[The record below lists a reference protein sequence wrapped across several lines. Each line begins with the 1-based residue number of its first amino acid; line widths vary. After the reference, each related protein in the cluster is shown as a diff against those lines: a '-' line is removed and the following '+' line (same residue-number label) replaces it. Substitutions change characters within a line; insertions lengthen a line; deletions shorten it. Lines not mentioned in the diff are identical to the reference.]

1 MACAAAKKQGTI
13 SEGFY
18 FDDDFF
24 LWKYTFTFSDH
35 SAVIKF
41 LEITSEGKSIHDAAD
56 SAGVEIECD
65 ADEKVVKAK
74 SYGDR
79 KATVITISEKLPCV
93 EDWYKIAKSYDGK
106 ADVTCR
112 ALAEE
117 TGEKYFNYR
126 YIGDGNKGQPVL
138 VQGNVKESKEME
150 EEGKELVDIN
160 NLKVEKDYIDDNGKI
175 FDIYY
180 DEGDESPRKMYDNG
194 ATIVILRGKYESP
207 DEITDELEEIADEHD
222 ISLSKDCDLNALI
235 SALQEAGYY
244 AVPVYILDHGNVHYS
259 THDFGDKWD
268 SGMAGVAYAK
278 KSGADEKKLQKMIDA
293 ELAEYETWANGNVY
307 GISVRGEDG
316 EVVDG
321 EGGFYLS
328 DNMTWEDMIKE
339 MLDAVEVKI
348 QDKYERF
355 HGFEDDEDDYEDDEE
370 PIEESR
376 KPKDK
381 RVYAEI
387 YSYGIPSHITWFDNL
402 KTAKRE
408 LENHIASMTK
418 VGDYEIFRDEKAADV
433 KMQEGDFE
441 ITLYVSSG
449 SEDVVDN
456 DVEHVIIRPK
466 KEPVKEEINK
476 TKMNEEIKKWRSIKN
491 ELASRKIAFLELD
504 SEDLCDYG
512 NDTPHAITL
521 NVDDDT
527 LDDEDLVFALR
538 KIGKSYIIQY
548 GEDLLESDEDRDV
561 SAKEMVDF
569 VEREIK
575 KTNESLND
583 TNSSTSKTDVTP
595 VMNKI
600 KVIGNPVDKSDFL
613 FYCSEIIG
621 EGGNPIVFWVHEGTG
636 DNLDDE
642 QEEQGFNDYIYYTI
656 YEGVKYST
664 IDKFIYGDYD
674 VLEQFEGDSD
684 FVYLYNNYRDLTV
697 QQICW
702 KILKNYGE
710 HVPEKLTVRI
720 LEGNTAADDFKMDAQ
735 KYTTGPITKKLVCY
749 INYVDSNNDWW
760 PIKAENIKTKSEA
773 IEYLIKK
780 YGKDCKDTFH
790 ITVLENKYRNGKV
803 VHSEEI
809 DNDRGTIAEL
819 SSRIKK
825 SAQNESLIGDESHN
839 IELSA
844 DKAAKFIK
852 ESVEWLLQ
860 EEMGCCT
867 KELTPEVQLAVGW
880 LNGYDPEDTTLIH
893 SKEDPTWCI
902 CVGIVAADGDDL
914 KTDLEWLTIPYVA
927 DGENEGDV
935 FSELMEPLSPNDN
948 YAKVF
953 KYLAKEYEGILKE
966 YDVHSDGKCF
976 HKKGNAAMEESIKT
990 NKRKGGLTCRERY
1003 RASQRGFKYSSDM
1016 DTLIYED
1023 DDIVIASD
1031 EDHIPSWDVLDS
1043 GDYELY
1049 GREVTDDDIYLDDD
1063 GNPIMMSSILYDGP
1077 WEKFTIRDHRV
1088 VGREPT
1094 DEQPA

>member
-1 MACAAAKKQGTI
+1 MAFAATKKQGTI
-13 SEGFY
+13 SEY
-18 FDDDFF
+18 WFDDDFF
-24 LWKYTFTFSDH
+24 LWRYAFTFSEP
-35 SAVIKF
+35 SAASKF
-41 LEITSEGKSIHDAAD
+41 LEIAKEGKSIRDAAD

-74 SYGDR
+74 SSGDR

-112 ALAEE
+112 ALAQE

-126 YIGDGNKGQPVL
+126 YIGDGNKGQPVF

-150 EEGKELVDIN
+150 EEEKELVDID

-180 DEGDESPRKMYDNG
+180 DEG
-194 ATIVILRGKYESP
+194 
-207 DEITDELEEIADEHD
+207 
-222 ISLSKDCDLNALI
+222 
-235 SALQEAGYY
+235 
-244 AVPVYILDHGNVHYS
+244 
-259 THDFGDKWD
+259 
-268 SGMAGVAYAK
+268 
-278 KSGADEKKLQKMIDA
+278 
-293 ELAEYETWANGNVY
+293 
-307 GISVRGEDG
+307 
-316 EVVDG
+316 
-321 EGGFYLS
+321 
-328 DNMTWEDMIKE
+328 
-339 MLDAVEVKI
+339 
-348 QDKYERF
+348 
-355 HGFEDDEDDYEDDEE
+355 DDEE

-418 VGDYEIFRDEKAADV
+418 VGDYEIFRDAEAADV

-441 ITLYVSSG
+441 ITLYVPSG

-466 KEPVKEEINK
+466 KEGPVKEGINK
-476 TKMNEEIKKWRSIKN
+476 MNK
-491 ELASRKIAFLELD
+491 
-504 SEDLCDYG
+504 
-512 NDTPHAITL
+512 
-521 NVDDDT
+521 
-527 LDDEDLVFALR
+527 
-538 KIGKSYIIQY
+538 QQ
-548 GEDLLESDEDRDV
+548 
-561 SAKEMVDF
+561 
-569 VEREIK
+569 
-575 KTNESLND
+575 
-583 TNSSTSKTDVTP
+583 KTDVTP

-600 KVIGNPVDKSDFL
+600 KVIGTPIDKSDFL
-613 FYCSEIIG
+613 FYCREIIG

-664 IDKFIYGDYD
+664 IDKLIYGDYD

-702 KILKNYGE
+702 KILKNYGDD
-710 HVPEKLTVRI
+710 VPEKLTVRI
-720 LEGNTAADDFKMDAQ
+720 LEGNTAADDFKRDAQ

-825 SAQNESLIGDESHN
+825 SAQNESLDDTDASGTKTDVTPAMNKIKVIGNPVDKSDFWFYVYN
-839 IELSA
+839 KNA
-844 DKAAKFIK
+844 DKEKTYHVYEGTGDNLSIEDEKQGFVDYINYDSYK
-852 ESVEWLLQ
+852 GVD
-860 EEMGCCT
+860 G
-867 KELTPEVQLAVGW
+867 VGG
-880 LNGYDPEDTTLIH
+880 LDAIDVINNYISGDDEDTL
-893 SKEDPTWCI
+893 SGFEDDGGMVLLYNPYKNLTVKQI
-902 CVGIVAADGDDL
+902 C
-914 KTDLEWLTIPYVA
+914 W
-927 DGENEGDV
+927 
-935 FSELMEPLSPNDN
+935 
-948 YAKVF
+948 KV
-953 KYLAKEYEGILKE
+953 L
-966 YDVHSDGKCF
+966 
-976 HKKGNAAMEESIKT
+976 
-990 NKRKGGLTCRERY
+990 
-1003 RASQRGFKYSSDM
+1003 DM
-1016 DTLIYED
+1016 DGVPHPENLTAI
-1023 DDIVIASD
+1023 
-1031 EDHIPSWDVLDS
+1031 
-1043 GDYELY
+1043 
-1049 GREVTDDDIYLDDD
+1049 
-1063 GNPIMMSSILYDGP
+1063 ILMTVSEIWG
-1077 WEKFTIRDHRV
+1077 
-1088 VGREPT
+1088 
-1094 DEQPA
+1094 

>member
-1 MACAAAKKQGTI
+1 MAFAATKKQGTI
-13 SEGFY
+13 SGY
-18 FDDDFF
+18 WFDDDFF
-24 LWKYTFTFSDH
+24 LWRYAFTFSEP
-35 SAVIKF
+35 SAASKF
-41 LEITSEGKSIHDAAD
+41 LEIAKDGKSIQDAAD
-56 SAGVEIECD
+56 AVGVEIECD
-65 ADEKVVKAK
+65 SDENVVK
-74 SYGDR
+74 STSVGDR

-112 ALAEE
+112 ALAQE

-150 EEGKELVDIN
+150 EEGKELVDID

-180 DEGDESPRKMYDNG
+180 
-194 ATIVILRGKYESP
+194 
-207 DEITDELEEIADEHD
+207 
-222 ISLSKDCDLNALI
+222 
-235 SALQEAGYY
+235 
-244 AVPVYILDHGNVHYS
+244 
-259 THDFGDKWD
+259 
-268 SGMAGVAYAK
+268 
-278 KSGADEKKLQKMIDA
+278 
-293 ELAEYETWANGNVY
+293 
-307 GISVRGEDG
+307 
-316 EVVDG
+316 
-321 EGGFYLS
+321 
-328 DNMTWEDMIKE
+328 
-339 MLDAVEVKI
+339 
-348 QDKYERF
+348 
-355 HGFEDDEDDYEDDEE
+355 DEDDYEDDEE

-418 VGDYEIFRDEKAADV
+418 VGDYEIFRDEEAADI

-441 ITLYVSSG
+441 ITLYVPSG

-466 KEPVKEEINK
+466 KEVPVKEGINNMEK
-476 TKMNEEIKKWRSIKN
+476 HYVIVHQHLSNAQRLQIERAGFHVYSLQAQSATWGLGSQLQHRAFGSGHVADVITDFRALPNNQRAFKPDFDVFIEEVGAV
-491 ELASRKIAFLELD
+491 E
-504 SEDLCDYG
+504 
-512 NDTPHAITL
+512 
-521 NVDDDT
+521 
-527 LDDEDLVFALR
+527 DEDIFKPILDKVL
-538 KIGKSYIIQY
+538 GKA
-548 GEDLLESDEDRDV
+548 E
-561 SAKEMVDF
+561 A
-569 VEREIK
+569 
-575 KTNESLND
+575 NESFDD
-583 TNSSTSKTDVTP
+583 TNSSPSKTDVTP

-600 KVIGNPVDKSDFL
+600 KVIGSPINKSDFL
-613 FYCSEIIG
+613 FYCREIIG
-621 EGGNPIVFWVHEGTG
+621 EGGNPVVFWVHEGTG
-636 DNLDDE
+636 DSLDDE

-674 VLEQFEGDSD
+674 ALEQFEGDSD

-710 HVPEKLTVRI
+710 DVPEKLTVRI
-720 LEGNTAADDFKMDAQ
+720 LEGDTAVDDFKRDAQ

-819 SSRIKK
+819 SSRTKK
-825 SAQNESLIGDESHN
+825 SAQNESLIDDESHN

-880 LNGYDPEDTTLIH
+880 LNGYDPEDQTLIH

-902 CVGIVAADGDDL
+902 CVGIVAADGDDM

-953 KYLAKEYEGILKE
+953 EYLAKEYEGILKE

-976 HKKGNAAMEESIKT
+976 HKKGNAATEESIKP
-990 NKRKGGLTCRERY
+990 KKGKGGLTFKEKCR
-1003 RASQRGFKYSSDM
+1003 AAQRGFKYSPDLDYLM
-1016 DTLIYED
+1016 YED
-1023 DDIVIASD
+1023 EDMVIASD
-1031 EDHIPSWDVLDS
+1031 EAHIPSWDVLDS
-1043 GDYELY
+1043 GDYDLY
-1049 GREVTDDDIYLDDD
+1049 GREVTEDDTYLGGGDIPTLMDS
-1063 GNPIMMSSILYDGP
+1063 MLYDGP
-1077 WEKFTIRDHRV
+1077 WEKFTIRGGHV

>member
-1 MACAAAKKQGTI
+1 MAFAATKKQGTI
-13 SEGFY
+13 SGY
-18 FDDDFF
+18 WFDEDSF
-24 LWKYTFTFSDH
+24 LWRYAFTFSEP
-35 SAVIKF
+35 SAASKF
-41 LEITSEGKSIHDAAD
+41 LEIAKEGKSIQDAAD

-65 ADEKVVKAK
+65 SDENVVKAT
-74 SYGDR
+74 SVGDR

-112 ALAEE
+112 ALAQE

-150 EEGKELVDIN
+150 EEGKELVDID

-180 DEGDESPRKMYDNG
+180 DEGDESPRKMYDNA

-278 KSGADEKKLQKMIDA
+278 KSGADEKKLQKMIDD

-307 GISVRGEDG
+307 GISVRNEDG

-328 DNMTWEDMIKE
+328 DNTTWEDLIKE

-402 KTAKRE
+402 KTARRE
-408 LENHIASMTK
+408 LENHISSMTK

-441 ITLYVSSG
+441 ITLYVPSG

-466 KEPVKEEINK
+466 KEGPVKEGINK
-476 TKMNEEIKKWRSIKN
+476 EESKLKKMLDDPRYSLEDCIDEYLHEYEDTDVMSYGVMEEVANDLEKDGDYEQSERLLKLLDKNPNVSYFDYYEEEPITREWIKKRLGMETKIMTYGIDN
-491 ELASRKIAFLELD
+491 QRKQEKTVK
-504 SEDLCDYG
+504 E
-512 NDTPHAITL
+512 
-521 NVDDDT
+521 
-527 LDDEDLVFALR
+527 
-538 KIGKSYIIQY
+538 KINNMEKQ
-548 GEDLLESDEDRDV
+548 L
-561 SAKEMVDF
+561 
-569 VEREIK
+569 
-575 KTNESLND
+575 
-583 TNSSTSKTDVTP
+583 KTDVTP

-600 KVIGNPVDKSDFL
+600 KVIGKPIDKSDFL
-613 FYCSEIIG
+613 FYCREIIG

-642 QEEQGFNDYIYYTI
+642 HEEQGFNDYIYYTI
-656 YEGVKYST
+656 YEGVEYST
-664 IDKFIYGDYD
+664 IDTFIYGDYE
-674 VLEQFEGDSD
+674 VLDQFEGDSD

-710 HVPEKLTVRI
+710 DAPEKLTVRI
-720 LEGNTAADDFKMDAQ
+720 LEEKTAVDDFKKDAQ
-735 KYTTGPITKKLVCY
+735 KYKTGPITKELGCDISY
-749 INYVDSNNDWW
+749 IDSNNDWW
-760 PIKAENIKTKSEA
+760 PIKGAENIKTKSEA
-773 IEYLIKK
+773 IEFLIKK
-780 YGKDCKDTFH
+780 YGKDCKDTFSI
-790 ITVLENKYRNGKV
+790 ITFENKYRNGKYV
-803 VHSEEI
+803 NSEEI
-809 DNDRGTIAEL
+809 DNYRGTIAEL

-844 DKAAKFIK
+844 DKAARFIK
-852 ESVEWLLQ
+852 ESVDWLIQ
-860 EEMGCCT
+860 QDMGCCT

-880 LNGYDPEDTTLIH
+880 LNGYDPKDSALIH
-893 SKEDPTWCI
+893 SKEEPTWCI
-902 CVGIVAADGDDL
+902 CVGIVAADGDDME
-914 KTDLEWLTIPYVA
+914 TDLEWLTIPYVA

-935 FSELMEPLSPNDN
+935 FSDLMMPLSINDN
-948 YAKVF
+948 YANVF
-953 KYLAKEYEGILKE
+953 KYLVKEYEGILEE

-976 HKKGNAAMEESIKT
+976 PKT
-990 NKRKGGLTCRERY
+990 
-1003 RASQRGFKYSSDM
+1003 
-1016 DTLIYED
+1016 
-1023 DDIVIASD
+1023 
-1031 EDHIPSWDVLDS
+1031 
-1043 GDYELY
+1043 EL
-1049 GREVTDDDIYLDDD
+1049 
-1063 GNPIMMSSILYDGP
+1063 
-1077 WEKFTIRDHRV
+1077 
-1088 VGREPT
+1088 
-1094 DEQPA
+1094 

>member
-1 MACAAAKKQGTI
+1 MAFAATKKQGTI
-13 SEGFY
+13 SGY
-18 FDDDFF
+18 WFDDDFF
-24 LWKYTFTFSDH
+24 LWRYAFTFSEP
-35 SAVIKF
+35 SAASKF
-41 LEITSEGKSIHDAAD
+41 LEIAKEGKSIQDAAD
-56 SAGVEIECD
+56 AVGVEIECD
-65 ADEKVVKAK
+65 SDENVVKVT
-74 SYGDR
+74 SVGDR

-112 ALAEE
+112 ALAQE

-150 EEGKELVDIN
+150 EEGKELVDIS

-207 DEITDELEEIADEHD
+207 DEITDELEEIADEHG

-268 SGMAGVAYAK
+268 SGMAGVAYTK

-307 GISVRGEDG
+307 GISVRNDDG

-441 ITLYVSSG
+441 ITLYVPSG

-466 KEPVKEEINK
+466 KEGPVKEGINKEESKLKKMLDDPRYSLEDCIDEYLHEYEDTDVMSYGVMEEVANDLEKDGDHEQSERLFKLLDENPNVSYFDYYEEEPITREWIKKRLGMK
-476 TKMNEEIKKWRSIKN
+476 TKMNEEIK
-491 ELASRKIAFLELD
+491 
-504 SEDLCDYG
+504 
-512 NDTPHAITL
+512 T
-521 NVDDDT
+521 
-527 LDDEDLVFALR
+527 
-538 KIGKSYIIQY
+538 
-548 GEDLLESDEDRDV
+548 
-561 SAKEMVDF
+561 
-569 VEREIK
+569 
-575 KTNESLND
+575 
-583 TNSSTSKTDVTP
+583 STSKTDVTP

-600 KVIGNPVDKSDFL
+600 KVIGKPIDKSDFL
-613 FYCSEIIG
+613 FYCREIIG

-684 FVYLYNNYRDLTV
+684 FVYLYNNYHDLTV

-702 KILKNYGE
+702 KILKNCGE
-710 HVPEKLTVRI
+710 DVPEKLTVRI
-720 LEGNTAADDFKMDAQ
+720 LEGNTAADDFKRDAQ

-825 SAQNESLIGDESHN
+825 STQNESLIGDESHN

-902 CVGIVAADGDDL
+902 CVGIVAADGDDM

-966 YDVHSDGKCF
+966 YDIHSDGKCF
-976 HKKGNAAMEESIKT
+976 HKKGNATMEESIKPK
-990 NKRKGGLTCRERY
+990 KRKGGLTFREKCR
-1003 RASQRGFKYSSDM
+1003 AAQRGFKYSSDM

-1043 GDYELY
+1043 GDYDLY

-1063 GNPIMMSSILYDGP
+1063 GDPIMMSSILYDGP

>member
-1 MACAAAKKQGTI
+1 MACAATKKQGTI

-24 LWKYTFTFSDH
+24 LWKYAFTFSDQ

-180 DEGDESPRKMYDNG
+180 DEGDESPRKIYDNG

-244 AVPVYILDHGNVHYS
+244 AVPVYILDHGSVHYS

-328 DNMTWEDMIKE
+328 NDMTWEDMIKE

-376 KPKDK
+376 KPKEKISDFVGIDKLELETDYVDGEGTVFDIYKYEDIDNDLYGISVRDDDGEVIDGENGFILKNGMSMLDLTKEMMNAVGVKIQDSYFKKRKRNRSK

-387 YSYGIPSHITWFDNL
+387 QSTDSPSHITWFKDL
-402 KTAKRE
+402 KTARRE

-433 KMQEGDFE
+433 KMQEGDVE
-441 ITLYVSSG
+441 ITLYVPSG
-449 SEDVVDN
+449 SEDIVDN

-466 KEPVKEEINK
+466 KEKTVKEEINNMEK
-476 TKMNEEIKKWRSIKN
+476 H
-491 ELASRKIAFLELD
+491 L
-504 SEDLCDYG
+504 
-512 NDTPHAITL
+512 
-521 NVDDDT
+521 
-527 LDDEDLVFALR
+527 
-538 KIGKSYIIQY
+538 
-548 GEDLLESDEDRDV
+548 
-561 SAKEMVDF
+561 
-569 VEREIK
+569 
-575 KTNESLND
+575 
-583 TNSSTSKTDVTP
+583 KTDVTP

-600 KVIGNPVDKSDFL
+600 NVYGFDSTHPSDKTDFWFYIYDESVDK
-613 FYCSEIIG
+613 Y
-621 EGGNPIVFWVHEGTG
+621 NAYHVYAGTG
-636 DNLDDE
+636 DNLSIEDEKKGFVDCITYDSYKDVHSNDSVLPLNVIVSYISGDDDTLSN
-642 QEEQGFNDYIYYTI
+642 F
-656 YEGVKYST
+656 
-664 IDKFIYGDYD
+664 YD
-674 VLEQFEGDSD
+674 DSRMIP
-684 FVYLYNNYRDLTV
+684 LYNPYINLTV
-697 QQICW
+697 PQICW
-702 KILKNYGE
+702 KVLNKDG
-710 HVPEKLTVRI
+710 VPHPENLTAYIV
-720 LEGNTAADDFKMDAQ
+720 
-735 KYTTGPITKKLVCY
+735 YTY
-749 INYVDSNNDWW
+749 
-760 PIKAENIKTKSEA
+760 
-773 IEYLIKK
+773 
-780 YGKDCKDTFH
+780 
-790 ITVLENKYRNGKV
+790 
-803 VHSEEI
+803 
-809 DNDRGTIAEL
+809 
-819 SSRIKK
+819 
-825 SAQNESLIGDESHN
+825 
-839 IELSA
+839 
-844 DKAAKFIK
+844 
-852 ESVEWLLQ
+852 
-860 EEMGCCT
+860 
-867 KELTPEVQLAVGW
+867 
-880 LNGYDPEDTTLIH
+880 
-893 SKEDPTWCI
+893 
-902 CVGIVAADGDDL
+902 
-914 KTDLEWLTIPYVA
+914 
-927 DGENEGDV
+927 
-935 FSELMEPLSPNDN
+935 
-948 YAKVF
+948 
-953 KYLAKEYEGILKE
+953 
-966 YDVHSDGKCF
+966 YDV
-976 HKKGNAAMEESIKT
+976 
-990 NKRKGGLTCRERY
+990 
-1003 RASQRGFKYSSDM
+1003 
-1016 DTLIYED
+1016 
-1023 DDIVIASD
+1023 
-1031 EDHIPSWDVLDS
+1031 WD
-1043 GDYELY
+1043 
-1049 GREVTDDDIYLDDD
+1049 
-1063 GNPIMMSSILYDGP
+1063 
-1077 WEKFTIRDHRV
+1077 
-1088 VGREPT
+1088 
-1094 DEQPA
+1094 

>member
-1 MACAAAKKQGTI
+1 MAFAATKKQGTI
-13 SEGFY
+13 SGY
-18 FDDDFF
+18 WFDDDFF
-24 LWKYTFTFSDH
+24 LWKYAFTFSDQ

-41 LEITSEGKSIHDAAD
+41 LENTSEGKSIHDAAD

-74 SYGDR
+74 SSGDR

-138 VQGNVKESKEME
+138 VQGNMKESKEME
-150 EEGKELVDIN
+150 EEEEKELVDID
-160 NLKVEKDYIDDNGKI
+160 NLKVEKDYIDDNGKK

-180 DEGDESPRKMYDNG
+180 DEVDESPRKMYDNG

-207 DEITDELEEIADEHD
+207 DEITDELEEIADEHG

-244 AVPVYILDHGNVHYS
+244 AVPVYILDHGSVHYS

-307 GISVRGEDG
+307 GISVRNDDG

-321 EGGFYLS
+321 EDGFYLS
-328 DNMTWEDMIKE
+328 DDTTWEDLIKE

-418 VGDYEIFRDEKAADV
+418 VGDYEIFRDEEAADV

-441 ITLYVSSG
+441 ITLYVPSG

-466 KEPVKEEINK
+466 KEKTIKEEINK
-476 TKMNEEIKKWRSIKN
+476 MKKQ
-491 ELASRKIAFLELD
+491 L
-504 SEDLCDYG
+504 
-512 NDTPHAITL
+512 
-521 NVDDDT
+521 
-527 LDDEDLVFALR
+527 
-538 KIGKSYIIQY
+538 
-548 GEDLLESDEDRDV
+548 
-561 SAKEMVDF
+561 
-569 VEREIK
+569 
-575 KTNESLND
+575 
-583 TNSSTSKTDVTP
+583 KTDVTP

-600 KVIGNPVDKSDFL
+600 KVIGKPIDKSDFL
-613 FYCSEIIG
+613 FYCREIIG
-621 EGGNPIVFWVHEGTG
+621 EGENPIVFWVHEGTG

-710 HVPEKLTVRI
+710 DVPEKLTVRI
-720 LEGNTAADDFKMDAQ
+720 LEGNTAADDFKRDAQ

-780 YGKDCKDTFH
+780 FGKDCKDTFH

-825 SAQNESLIGDESHN
+825 SAQNESLISDESHN
-839 IELSA
+839 IELSD

-902 CVGIVAADGDDL
+902 CVGIVAADGDDM

-976 HKKGNAAMEESIKT
+976 HKKGNADMEESIKP
-990 NKRKGGLTCRERY
+990 KKGKGGLTFREKCR
-1003 RASQRGFKYSSDM
+1003 AAQRGFKYSSDM

-1043 GDYELY
+1043 GDYDLY

-1077 WEKFTIRDHRV
+1077 WEKFTIRDHHV

>member
-1 MACAAAKKQGTI
+1 MACAATKKQGTI

-24 LWKYTFTFSDH
+24 LWKYAFTFSDQ

-180 DEGDESPRKMYDNG
+180 DEGDESPRKIYDNG

-244 AVPVYILDHGNVHYS
+244 AVPVYILDHGSVHYS

-307 GISVRGEDG
+307 GISVCGEDG

-376 KPKDK
+376 KPKEKISDFVGIDKLELETDYVDGEGTVFDIYKYEDIDNDLYGISVRDDDGEVIDGENGFILKNGMSMLDLTKEMMNAVGVKIQDSYFKKRKRNRSK

-387 YSYGIPSHITWFDNL
+387 QSTDSPSHITWFKDL
-402 KTAKRE
+402 KTARRE
-408 LENHIASMTK
+408 LENYIASMTK

-433 KMQEGDFE
+433 KMQEGDVE
-441 ITLYVSSG
+441 ITLYVPSG
-449 SEDVVDN
+449 SEDIVDN

-466 KEPVKEEINK
+466 KEKTVKEEINNMEK
-476 TKMNEEIKKWRSIKN
+476 H
-491 ELASRKIAFLELD
+491 L
-504 SEDLCDYG
+504 
-512 NDTPHAITL
+512 
-521 NVDDDT
+521 
-527 LDDEDLVFALR
+527 
-538 KIGKSYIIQY
+538 
-548 GEDLLESDEDRDV
+548 
-561 SAKEMVDF
+561 
-569 VEREIK
+569 
-575 KTNESLND
+575 
-583 TNSSTSKTDVTP
+583 KTDVTP

-600 KVIGNPVDKSDFL
+600 NVYGFDSTHPSDKTDFWFYIYDESVDK
-613 FYCSEIIG
+613 Y
-621 EGGNPIVFWVHEGTG
+621 NAYHVYAGTG
-636 DNLDDE
+636 DNLSIEDEKKGFVDCITYDSYKDVHSNDSVLPLNVIVSYISGDDDTLSN
-642 QEEQGFNDYIYYTI
+642 F
-656 YEGVKYST
+656 
-664 IDKFIYGDYD
+664 YD
-674 VLEQFEGDSD
+674 DSRMIP
-684 FVYLYNNYRDLTV
+684 LYNPYINLTV
-697 QQICW
+697 KQICW
-702 KILKNYGE
+702 KVLNKDG
-710 HVPEKLTVRI
+710 VPHPENLTAYIV
-720 LEGNTAADDFKMDAQ
+720 
-735 KYTTGPITKKLVCY
+735 YTY
-749 INYVDSNNDWW
+749 
-760 PIKAENIKTKSEA
+760 
-773 IEYLIKK
+773 
-780 YGKDCKDTFH
+780 
-790 ITVLENKYRNGKV
+790 
-803 VHSEEI
+803 
-809 DNDRGTIAEL
+809 
-819 SSRIKK
+819 
-825 SAQNESLIGDESHN
+825 
-839 IELSA
+839 
-844 DKAAKFIK
+844 
-852 ESVEWLLQ
+852 
-860 EEMGCCT
+860 
-867 KELTPEVQLAVGW
+867 
-880 LNGYDPEDTTLIH
+880 
-893 SKEDPTWCI
+893 
-902 CVGIVAADGDDL
+902 
-914 KTDLEWLTIPYVA
+914 
-927 DGENEGDV
+927 
-935 FSELMEPLSPNDN
+935 
-948 YAKVF
+948 
-953 KYLAKEYEGILKE
+953 
-966 YDVHSDGKCF
+966 YDV
-976 HKKGNAAMEESIKT
+976 
-990 NKRKGGLTCRERY
+990 
-1003 RASQRGFKYSSDM
+1003 
-1016 DTLIYED
+1016 
-1023 DDIVIASD
+1023 
-1031 EDHIPSWDVLDS
+1031 WD
-1043 GDYELY
+1043 
-1049 GREVTDDDIYLDDD
+1049 
-1063 GNPIMMSSILYDGP
+1063 
-1077 WEKFTIRDHRV
+1077 
-1088 VGREPT
+1088 
-1094 DEQPA
+1094 